1 MKGSCEVI
9 GNEQKYIEGLNHE
22 LTLLNT
28 YCEICCFVLCTWL
41 KIKANENCDPSLV
54 VT

>member
-9 GNEQKYIEGLNHE
+9 GNEQKYFEGLNHE

-28 YCEICCFVLCTWL
+28 CVKFVVLCFVHGW
-41 KIKANENCDPSLV
+41 KFKANENCDPSLV

>member
-1 MKGSCEVI
+1 MMYYSIVFHYMKGSCEVI

-28 YCEICCFVLCTWL
+28 YCEIRCFLFCTWL
-41 KIKANENCDPSLV
+41 KF
-54 VT
+54 